1 MNIYTAYVPGRIGGM
16 KYHAIYGE
24 TLEDAARANLNT
36 LACLNYDNVMRAGEV
51 KFVSCEYSPSILG
64 GQGGYKVV
72 FEFEQ
77 GEPTNGRRLG
87 EAWIYSK

>member
-1 MNIYTAYVPGRIGGM
+1 MNSYTVHVPGQQGSR
-16 KYHAIYGE
+16 KYYTIYGNTVE
-24 TLEDAARANLNT
+24 EAARNNLDT
-36 LACLNYDNVMRAGEV
+36 LIVLNYDNVMKAGKRV
-51 KFVSCEYSPSILG
+51 FLSCEYAPGILG

-77 GEPTNGRRLG
+77 GEPANGRRLG